1 MTHKLINRL
10 EKRRASRKM
19 HSVPHSLLLTSY
31 FLILTFYFL
40 LFNYN
45 FLIPKATAQQSR
57 NPIPDT
63 ECQCGGGALTPT
75 PTNAGTNFLLCFEE
89 NTDPYYQSVYSAD
102 GYLGIYC
109 ASMGDLDTVTI
120 TCNRYPNFSKV
131 FVLEPNATFS
141 YDITGDS
148 LDDLWIVS
156 DESVDNRVV
165 QVHSTAPIVCYGL
178 DYKRWSADAF
188 CALPQEY
195 SGTEY

>member
-31 FLILTFYFL
+31 FLILTSYFL
-40 LFNYN
+40 LLNYY
-45 FLIPKATAQQSR
+45 LLLPKATAQQSR

-89 NTDPYYQSVYSAD
+89 NTNPYYNPSDSAD

-109 ASMGDLDTVTI
+109 ASMGDLAYGDDHLQPV
-120 TCNRYPNFSKV
+120 SE
-131 FVLEPNATFS
+131 LEQSVCPGTECASLTFS
-141 YDITGDS
+141 YDT
-148 LDDLWIVS
+148 
-156 DESVDNRVV
+156 
-165 QVHSTAPIVCYGL
+165 
-178 DYKRWSADAF
+178 F
-188 CALPQEY
+188 
-195 SGTEY
+195 